1 MMLAYIAP
9 FLIVFVLVLSAGS
22 IYYAVENM
30 IRSRTPKRIESTNI
44 NYINFKN
51 IFPC

>member
-1 MMLAYIAP
+1 MMFEYIAP
-9 FLIVFVLVLSAGS
+9 FLIVFALVLSAGS
-22 IYYAVENM
+22 IYYAIESM
-30 IRSRTPKRIESTNI
+30 IRSRLPKRIKSTNI

>member
-9 FLIVFVLVLSAGS
+9 FLIVFALVLSAGA
-22 IYYAVENM
+22 IHYAIESM
-30 IRSRTPKRIESTNI
+30 IRSRLPKRIMSTNI